1 MEGASR
7 VTANNR
13 RLSTSTSSS
22 QAPTPEPRRSSTR
35 HSRVEAV
42 PAVPD
47 IPQRYRSQRA
57 SIQPTPTRV
66 EASQQG
72 VSDRHI
78 ARGRQG
84 RPVHRASLPL
94 TTPRSST
101 SRGRLAVTA
110 APPSPR
116 ERRALKPDSKS
127 VEKALPT
134 PPHTI
139 SIQSNPLHH
148 IGTFPTKRRL
158 SHDEATLQA
167 LTGAAVADSNRA
179 SMAAHSDLFLQLA
192 DDDDTDDHSPRAP
205 VLQARAA
212 TRSSWHNS
220 RRSLGAD
227 TVLGTPDDRRPRTSG
242 QNVGQNDRPSSRFST
257 RFSARYTTPRT
268 GDSGLGESSPYP
280 DPDESANSR
289 ARRSTI
295 TNERAHMT
303 GSRLGNRVRSPE
315 LPSFGRRR
323 PSFGQSTAQSQ
334 QHRQTVLTAARQ
346 ETEEHSPG
354 NSSEPKHS
362 QMDSAS
368 VESQTAPSTVW
379 DELDDLKSR
388 IKRMELTGK
397 MPTSSGAAIAA
408 STAQG
413 ERERP
418 RTATTAPTT
427 VSSPPKQERKDS
439 EAKPGAE
446 EVKNN
451 AIGSTNVHP
460 TLHAALAKAKT
471 LLNASLY
478 RSLEATAADALQLAA
493 LTGSAGPQG
502 TAYSAASII
511 NGVTVSDRHIRRKA
525 DTMCRNLTDLCIAL
539 CEGKHE
545 ASSVSTTASPSANLH
560 SPKLRALSQSRSR
573 ASLGAPRDIASRA
586 NTSRP
591 LSRLEARRSSILGV
605 QPGHTPPS
613 LHNSF
618 DDVSASDAEP
628 TPSHQSTT
636 RTQSRFY
643 PRAGSRLAAPRFRQD
658 DLSGDDDPTVR
669 PPSRAFTD
677 IGSSSRLRPQ
687 YHNNISPRDSST
699 GGGGG
704 TTRSPS
710 LRENLA
716 ARRANSQAYDGNANT
731 SAKNRVSS
739 LSTSR
744 RFGGEASPPVVME
757 EEQEGSDGEEEERRN
772 GNRRETVP
780 SLVLPR
786 TRRVGPGAFSSR
798 RTVELGARGG

>member
-1 MEGASR
+1 MESASR
-7 VTANNR
+7 VTANSR
-13 RLSTSTSSS
+13 RLSTSEQTPTSE
-22 QAPTPEPRRSSTR
+22 QKRSSTR
-35 HSRVEAV
+35 HPRIEAI

-57 SIQPTPTRV
+57 SVQPTPTRV
-66 EASQQG
+66 EASQPG
-72 VSDRHI
+72 ASDRDT
-78 ARGRQG
+78 AGGRQG

-101 SRGRLAVTA
+101 SRARLAVTA
-110 APPSPR
+110 APLSPR
-116 ERRALKPDSKS
+116 ERRALKPDSKP
-127 VEKALPT
+127 VERALPT

-139 SIQSNPLHH
+139 SKQSNTLHY
-148 IGTFPTKRRL
+148 IGTSPTKRRL

-167 LTGAAVADSNRA
+167 LTGAAAGDSNRA
-179 SMAAHSDLFLQLA
+179 TMAAHGDLFLQLA
-192 DDDDTDDHSPRAP
+192 DDDDADEHSPRVP
-205 VLQARAA
+205 VLQPRAA

-242 QNVGQNDRPSSRFST
+242 QNVAGNDRPSSRFST
-257 RFSARYTTPRT
+257 RFSARYSTPRA
-268 GDSGLGESSPYP
+268 GDNAPESSSPYH
-280 DPDESANSR
+280 DPDDSANSR

-295 TNERAHMT
+295 TNERARMT
-303 GSRLGNRVRSPE
+303 ESRLGNRVKSPE

-323 PSFGQSTAQSQ
+323 PSFGESTAQSQ

-346 ETEEHSPG
+346 ETDGHSPG

-439 EAKPGAE
+439 DAKPGAE
-446 EVKNN
+446 EAKNS
-451 AIGSTNVHP
+451 AVGSTNIHP
-460 TLHAALAKAKT
+460 MLHAALAKAKT

-545 ASSVSTTASPSANLH
+545 APTVSTTASPVIALD
-560 SPKLRALSQSRSR
+560 SPKLRAASHSRSR
-573 ASLGAPRDIASRA
+573 ASLGAPRDVASRA

-605 QPGHTPPS
+605 QPGRTPSS

-628 TPSHQSTT
+628 TPSHQGTT

-643 PRAGSRLAAPRFRQD
+643 SRAGSRLAAPRFRQD

-687 YHNNISPRDSST
+687 YHSNVSPRESST
-699 GGGGG
+699 GVGDG

-710 LRENLA
+710 LQENLA
-716 ARRANSQAYDGNANT
+716 ARRANTQAYEGNTNAST
-731 SAKNRVSS
+731 KNRVSS
-739 LSTSR
+739 LSTTR
-744 RFGGEASPPVVME
+744 RFGREASPPVVME
-757 EEQEGSDGEEEERRN
+757 EEQEDSDGEEEERRS
-772 GNRRETVP
+772 GARRESVP

-786 TRRVGPGAFSSR
+786 TRRVGLGAFSSR
-798 RTVELGARGG
+798 RAVELGAREG

>member
-1 MEGASR
+1 MEGALR

-13 RLSTSTSSS
+13 RLSTSS
-22 QAPTPEPRRSSTR
+22 QAPTSEQRRSSTR
-35 HSRVEAV
+35 HSRIEAV

-57 SIQPTPTRV
+57 SVQLTPARV

-72 VSDRHI
+72 GSDRDI
-78 ARGRQG
+78 QRGRQG
-84 RPVHRASLPL
+84 RPAYRASLPL
-94 TTPRSST
+94 TTPSSST

-110 APPSPR
+110 APSSPK
-116 ERRALKPDSKS
+116 ERRALKSDSKP
-127 VEKALPT
+127 VDRILPT
-134 PPHTI
+134 PPPTI
-139 SIQSNPLHH
+139 SKQSNPLRY
-148 IGTFPTKRRL
+148 IGTSPTKRRL

-167 LTGAAVADSNRA
+167 LTGAAAADGQRA
-179 SMAAHSDLFLQLA
+179 SMAAHGDLFLQLA
-192 DDDDTDDHSPRAP
+192 DDDDADEHSPRAP
-205 VLQARAA
+205 VLQPRVA

-227 TVLGTPDDRRPRTSG
+227 TALGTPDDRRPRTSG
-242 QNVGQNDRPSSRFST
+242 QNAGGNDRPSSRFSA
-257 RFSARYTTPRT
+257 RFSARYSTPRA
-268 GDSGLGESSPYP
+268 GDSGLENSSPYP
-280 DPDESANSR
+280 DPDESAGSR

-295 TNERAHMT
+295 TNERARMT
-303 GSRLGNRVRSPE
+303 ESRLGNRVKSPD

-346 ETEEHSPG
+346 ETDGHSPG

-427 VSSPPKQERKDS
+427 VSSPPKQERNDS
-439 EAKPGAE
+439 DTKPGAE
-446 EVKNN
+446 EIKNN

-460 TLHAALAKAKT
+460 TLHAALAKAKS

-525 DTMCRNLTDLCIAL
+525 DMMCRNLTDLCIAL

-545 ASSVSTTASPSANLH
+545 APSVSTTASPTVALH
-560 SPKLRALSQSRSR
+560 SPKLRAISQSRSR
-573 ASLGAPRDIASRA
+573 ASLGGGRDVASRA

-591 LSRLEARRSSILGV
+591 LSRLEARRSSILG
-605 QPGHTPPS
+605 
-613 LHNSF
+613 
-618 DDVSASDAEP
+618 
-628 TPSHQSTT
+628 
-636 RTQSRFY
+636 
-643 PRAGSRLAAPRFRQD
+643 
-658 DLSGDDDPTVR
+658 
-669 PPSRAFTD
+669 
-677 IGSSSRLRPQ
+677 
-687 YHNNISPRDSST
+687 
-699 GGGGG
+699 
-704 TTRSPS
+704 
-710 LRENLA
+710 
-716 ARRANSQAYDGNANT
+716 
-731 SAKNRVSS
+731 
-739 LSTSR
+739 
-744 RFGGEASPPVVME
+744 
-757 EEQEGSDGEEEERRN
+757 
-772 GNRRETVP
+772 
-780 SLVLPR
+780 
-786 TRRVGPGAFSSR
+786 
-798 RTVELGARGG
+798 